1 MTSKLIIV
9 LIAAV
14 SLIGCT
20 SMRPMSTQ
28 DTDLSAQLE
37 MGDHLVVFENTGRIV
52 DMTLTEIDGD
62 ILRGRSTDGSMG
74 PTQIDIANIEKIEV
88 EKISGVKTTLAVVG
102 GIIVIVP
109 LAALALLAVAMG
121 GV

>member
-1 MTSKLIIV
+1 MSSKLIII
-9 LIAAV
+9 LITAV

-20 SMRPMSTQ
+20 TMRPMDTRE
-28 DTDLSAQLE
+28 TDLSSQLE
-37 MGDHLVVFENTGRIV
+37 IGDHLVVYENSGRIV
-52 DMTLTEIDGD
+52 EITLTEIDGEF
-62 ILRGRSTDGSMG
+62 LRGRRLDGSVG
-74 PTQIDIANIEKIEV
+74 SAQIEIANIEKIEV

-109 LAALALLAVAMG
+109 LAVLALLAVAMG